1 MKPTIYIAGP
11 MRGLP
16 NGNRKAFNAA
26 AGRLSAEWQALNPVD
41 FGRILPCEDSDGRND
56 RQRLDAL
63 MAIEREAAR
72 RADAIYLLK
81 GWEKSVGARD
91 ELLAFLA
98 YHNGRG
104 KVILEG
110 GE

>member
-1 MKPTIYIAGP
+1 MKPTVYIAGP

-16 NGNRKAFNAA
+16 NDNRKAFNAA
-26 AGRLSAEWQALNPVD
+26 AERLSKDWQPLNPVD

-56 RQRLDAL
+56 WQRLDAL

-72 RADAIYLLK
+72 QADAIYLLN
-81 GWEKSVGARD
+81 GWEKSVGARA
-91 ELLAFLA
+91 ELAA
-98 YHNGRG
+98 YLSVPSNG
-104 KVILEG
+104 KILLEG